1 MRNGNHSDIAGCYQ
15 TTHKNKRRKFIK
27 RWAFRKSNPAFKQ
40 VRNQLLQNFLQPP
53 PTPPFRYIAILS
65 KRYMYFDVPIQF
77 YMIYVII

>member
-1 MRNGNHSDIAGCYQ
+1 MEIIQILLVVTKHNPTKIKGENLL
-15 TTHKNKRRKFIK
+15 K
-27 RWAFRKSNPAFKQ
+27 RWAFRKSNPAFKK

-53 PTPPFRYIAILS
+53 PTPTFRYIAILS